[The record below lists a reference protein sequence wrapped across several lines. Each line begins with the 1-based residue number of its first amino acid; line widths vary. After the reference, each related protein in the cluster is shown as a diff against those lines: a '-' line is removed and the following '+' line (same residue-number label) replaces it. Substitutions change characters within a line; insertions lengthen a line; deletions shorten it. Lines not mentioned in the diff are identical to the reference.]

1 MLTDVALLILI
12 ESGQEHLQ
20 LLVGEVCNLKANQGL
35 PHLIQGYGGRIVFV
49 NEVEALVDR
58 DVVLSQVLSDLPE
71 DASLPLDGELL
82 L

>member
-1 MLTDVALLILI
+1 LLTDVALLILI

-35 PHLIQGYGGRIVFV
+35 PHLIQGYGGRVVFV

-58 DVVLSQVLSDLPE
+58 YVVLSQVLSDLPE

>member
-1 MLTDVALLILI
+1 LLADVALLVLI
-12 ESGQEHLQ
+12 ESGQENLQ
-20 LLVGEVCNLKANQGL
+20 LLVREVSNLEAYQSL
-35 PHLIQGYGGRIVFV
+35 PHLVQGYGGRVVFV

-58 DVVLSQVLSDLPE
+58 DVVLSQVLSNLPE